1 VAEHRLDLPV
11 PGSAATIVARRFDAE
26 GAPRGA
32 VLIAGAMGVKQ
43 AFYGELARWLA
54 AQGWQAMTFD
64 YRGMGE
70 SRPPHAR
77 RSLRGFAADLFDWA
91 RDMDAALV
99 ALASAA
105 PGVPLL
111 VVGHSLGGQLAG
123 MLRHRERMAGLV
135 MLASGSGYWR
145 DNAPPLK
152 RKVHWFWHVMVPI
165 GVALTGYFPGR
176 RLGAVGDLPRGVV
189 LQWRRWCMDP
199 RYHVGAEGETLR
211 QQFASMRCP
220 VVALS
225 ISDDEMMTER
235 GTRVLLD
242 CYENAPRELRRITPG
257 DAGAARIGHFGFF
270 RSSFESTLWP
280 RLRDTLATMADARD
294 TIAA

>member
-1 VAEHRLDLPV
+1 MAEHRLDLPV
-11 PGSAATIVARRFDAE
+11 PGSAATIVARRFDTE

-43 AFYGELARWLA
+43 AFYGDLARWLA

-91 RDMDAALV
+91 RDTDAALA
-99 ALASAA
+99 ALASAT

-123 MLRHRERMAGLV
+123 MLQHRERIAGLV

-211 QQFASMRCP
+211 RQFASMRCP

-270 RSSFESTLWP
+270 RGAFESTLWP
-280 RLRDTLATMADARD
+280 RLQGTLATMA
-294 TIAA
+294 T

>member
-1 VAEHRLDLPV
+1 MAEHRLDLPV
-11 PGSAATIVARRFDAE
+11 PGSTATIVARRFDAE
-26 GAPRGA
+26 GTPRGA

-54 AQGWQAMTFD
+54 ARGWQAMTFD
-64 YRGMGE
+64 YRGMGD
-70 SRPPHAR
+70 SRPPHAV

-91 RDMDAALV
+91 RDMDAALA
-99 ALASAA
+99 ALASAT

-123 MLRHRERMAGLV
+123 MLQHRERIAGLV

-152 RKVHWFWHVMVPI
+152 RKVHWFWHVMVPV

-189 LQWRRWCMDP
+189 LQWRRWCMHP

-211 QQFASMRCP
+211 RQFASVRCP
-220 VVALS
+220 VLALS

-257 DAGAARIGHFGFF
+257 DAGAARIGHFGFL
-270 RSSFESTLWP
+270 RSHFESTLWP
-280 RLRDTLATMADARD
+280 RLEGSLATMAATRDAL
-294 TIAA
+294 AA